1 MSALV
6 WDGMGRWDCLDSLE
20 WRRLCHTM
28 YVRAPRAVIQAR
40 WDLRRL
46 ERATRV
52 TTSPR
57 ATRRM

>member
-6 WDGMGRWDCLDSLE
+6 WDGMGRLDCLDSLE
-20 WRRLCHTM
+20 WRRLYHTM
-28 YVRAPRAVIQAR
+28 HVRAPRAVIQAR

-52 TTSPR
+52 TAVPR
-57 ATRRM
+57 AVRRM